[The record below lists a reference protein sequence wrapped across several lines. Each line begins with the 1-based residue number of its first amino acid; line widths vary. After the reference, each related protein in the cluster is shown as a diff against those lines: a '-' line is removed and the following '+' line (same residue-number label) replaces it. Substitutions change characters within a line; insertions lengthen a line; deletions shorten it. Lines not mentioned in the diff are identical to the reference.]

1 MALLGAMVL
10 LALSAALVTGTFSA
24 ARALRRAAL
33 LRRAQARVETGV
45 QRAFGEVL
53 AQWSPAL
60 DSLPVASGIDLP
72 LDVEPPDAGPP
83 LVRRAHVQHV
93 TDRLFAVT
101 ADVRAFGWDHPLAQR
116 RARLWLTRAEV
127 TEGAPT
133 SLVPVTP
140 WPFADLY

>member
-60 DSLPVASGIDLP
+60 DSLPVASG
-72 LDVEPPDAGPP
+72 
-83 LVRRAHVQHV
+83 Q
-93 TDRLFAVT
+93 
-101 ADVRAFGWDHPLAQR
+101 
-116 RARLWLTRAEV
+116 LTRA
-127 TEGAPT
+127 TT
-133 SLVPVTP
+133 SVIRTSNRPMRVRRSYVARMCNT
-140 WPFADLY
+140 